1 MTDIE
6 KTNGTPGVVTPEV
19 LEPSGKKNRKKV
31 SLEERRFR
39 EAKRTLDSRDM
50 DEADLLLQ
58 KAAPAAAMAMIGL
71 LQSDKEMIRL
81 KAAEMILNRVGGT
94 PERVS
99 KMREMG
105 RTKPIVLMWQD
116 TALEVKSVKAAPAEP
131 VKELQPG
138 EGKC

>member
-1 MTDIE
+1 M
-6 KTNGTPGVVTPEV
+6 TPEV